1 MFYKIKK
8 LAKEFNLEFEGDDN
22 YEVDSVA
29 SITRANDKSVIFL
42 NDKKYIKLLNNTKSK
57 VLITKKNLIDSF
69 DGVIIYSENPYL
81 IFSKL
86 SQLFN
91 LSNLL
96 N

>member
-1 MFYKIKK
+1 M
-8 LAKEFNLEFEGDDN
+8 
-22 YEVDSVA
+22 
-29 SITRANDKSVIFL
+29 
-42 NDKKYIKLLNNTKSK
+42 KKYISLLNNTKSK

-91 LSNLL
+91 LSAL

>member
-1 MFYKIKK
+1 MI
-8 LAKEFNLEFEGDDN
+8 
-22 YEVDSVA
+22 
-29 SITRANDKSVIFL
+29 
-42 NDKKYIKLLNNTKSK
+42 KKYISLLNNTKSK

-91 LSNLL
+91 LSGSELKDMYISDKSINSHIDKSIQDR
-96 N
+96 